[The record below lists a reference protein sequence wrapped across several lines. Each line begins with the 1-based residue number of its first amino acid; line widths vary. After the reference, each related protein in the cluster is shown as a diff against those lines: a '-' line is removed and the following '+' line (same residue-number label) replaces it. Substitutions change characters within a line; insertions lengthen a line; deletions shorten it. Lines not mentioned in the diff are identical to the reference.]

1 MNTHA
6 PSPNRS
12 ASRDALCAQIQE
24 AWTQHH
30 NIDLP
35 LQLAN
40 ENPDLADDLLSFFD
54 RLVSS
59 EIEPPTGSE
68 QEEAARRLTARLR
81 QTGQSHLADAVDRV
95 REVGTDETAGTS
107 GNSGAQ
113 TAATHRLTLISSP
126 GTPRQ
131 NFMTGQ
137 RQAEG
142 RETRGCEDYY
152 DYAALYDYGPDEIA
166 EALDLPT
173 ATAHKLIVNS
183 TECPPRA
190 QDHIA
195 RTTAAGLPETDYP
208 TALMY
213 LVGGRDG
220 STPRQYPIAA
230 SRTSDYGRARPFSY
244 EATFENAPS
253 GLSAEQRRF
262 WLSLADDPT
271 PSSE

>member
-1 MNTHA
+1 M
-6 PSPNRS
+6 
-12 ASRDALCAQIQE
+12 
-24 AWTQHH
+24 
-30 NIDLP
+30 
-35 LQLAN
+35 
-40 ENPDLADDLLSFFD
+40 
-54 RLVSS
+54 SS
-59 EIEPPTGSE
+59 EIEPPTDSE
-68 QEEAARRLTARLR
+68 QEETARRLTARLR

-95 REVGTDETAGTS
+95 REVGTDDATGTS

-113 TAATHRLTLISSP
+113 ATGTHHLTLLPSP
-126 GTPRQ
+126 GTTRQ
-131 NFMTGQ
+131 EATAVE

-142 RETRGCEDYY
+142 REALGCQDYY

-195 RTTAAGLPETDYP
+195 RKTAAGLPETDYP

-213 LVGGRDG
+213 LVGGLDG
-220 STPRQYPIAA
+220 SAPRQYPVAA
-230 SRTSDYGRARPFSY
+230 SRSSDFGGIRTFSY
-244 EATFENAPS
+244 AATFQNAPS
-253 GLSAEQRRF
+253 ELSAEKRQF